1 MISARDLLPALA
13 LTFSLS
19 ALGGCGESE
28 DAPAPIEAARAELAQ
43 GDGAAARIYLDRALD
58 SGENR
63 RNLAVMMGEAALLE
77 EDFAAAR
84 EWLGPGEFSP
94 ESAAV
99 GFRLLGRLEMAQ
111 GNLPAAGAAFDR
123 SHRLAPE
130 DAGLWVDIARLRYQ
144 GGEHVQAIAA
154 VDRALAFEPA
164 HAEAL
169 RFRGQLVRDAHGMEA
184 GVTWLRQ
191 ALDRWPDELEIRLDL
206 AATLA
211 DAGHARR
218 ALAVL
223 REAGGAAVDHP
234 RGLFV
239 QAVIAARGGEL
250 GVARDLL
257 ARSGLQ
263 QEAHPAAQML
273 GAILDLDHGNL
284 ASATLAFDR
293 LYARQ
298 PDNSRIRDL
307 FAYALARSGAEREL
321 VHRFAAVAQG
331 GTGSPYLRL
340 LVGRAF
346 EALDDRARAASYLDR
361 ATAAETG
368 LAVLPVRSP
377 SAQFAMGDLGDG
389 IALRD
394 FVRHAIAIGD
404 TSEAVRRARS
414 FAARV
419 PGSGDASAILGDAEL
434 ANGDRAAARAA
445 YARSARVRQS
455 WPLIVRRLRAEEDAA
470 NARAILTRY
479 LAANPLRAD
488 AALALAEA
496 LALEGEWDRA
506 AALLDHALELGA
518 ARNPAALAARSIA
531 ARELGEAQ
539 IAFDYALAAHELQ
552 PMNPLAIGA
561 LLATLPADDAGTR
574 AELEAKLASL
584 RAR

>member
-1 MISARDLLPALA
+1 
-13 LTFSLS
+13 
-19 ALGGCGESE
+19 
-28 DAPAPIEAARAELAQ
+28 
-43 GDGAAARIYLDRALD
+43 
-58 SGENR
+58 
-63 RNLAVMMGEAALLE
+63 
-77 EDFAAAR
+77 
-84 EWLGPGEFSP
+84 
-94 ESAAV
+94 
-99 GFRLLGRLEMAQ
+99 
-111 GNLPAAGAAFDR
+111 
-123 SHRLAPE
+123 
-130 DAGLWVDIARLRYQ
+130 
-144 GGEHVQAIAA
+144 
-154 VDRALAFEPA
+154 
-164 HAEAL
+164 
-169 RFRGQLVRDAHGMEA
+169 
-184 GVTWLRQ
+184 
-191 ALDRWPDELEIRLDL
+191 
-206 AATLA
+206 
-211 DAGHARR
+211 
-218 ALAVL
+218 
-223 REAGGAAVDHP
+223 
-234 RGLFV
+234 
-239 QAVIAARGGEL
+239 
-250 GVARDLL
+250 
-257 ARSGLQ
+257 
-263 QEAHPAAQML
+263 
-273 GAILDLDHGNL
+273 
-284 ASATLAFDR
+284 
-293 LYARQ
+293 

-404 TSEAVRRARS
+404 TGEAARRARS

-434 ANGDRAAARAA
+434 AHGDRAAARAA

-561 LLATLPADDAGTR
+561 LLATLPADDADTR